1 MVVYFIFI
9 TYSITHSHSQN
20 DVSVENSKFHFLPHY
35 YLISTSLL
43 PHFYLI
49 STSLLRFNVAQLNN
63 KIAEF
68 QQKMVLY
75 KQQSD
80 LFRKHTQARIEQRK
94 KYADQAFYAANVIG
108 KGTTSGTECVQLQH
122 GADQALYA
130 ANVIVKGHY

>member
-35 YLISTSLL
+35 
-43 PHFYLI
+43 YLI